1 MTRTP
6 AAALVPAAVFGG
18 KAMTNW
24 YYHDPSQGRVGPI
37 DADTVRE
44 HFRAGR
50 IQRDTLVW
58 REGLREW
65 QPLQRLEHEF
75 GLGATPPP
83 LPPGVAG
90 ASADAAPA
98 ATAAPSAH
106 GRADFTAALDAADA
120 PRAQPAAA
128 QTTAAA
134 PAAQAATTHAAA
146 VPPSAAAPSASPS
159 QRSVSPADYAPAHVA
174 RRQSAPPPKRGLSG
188 CAIALIVLAVLA
200 LPIFGILAAIAL
212 PAYQDYTHRA
222 KLTQALFASD
232 DYKQQVAQYYAAHRN
247 CPTNASEGF
256 RPATEYASAQIA
268 SVQFG
273 RLKDSGE
280 CAIQLELRGFN
291 RAQLD
296 GRKIWLAFA
305 PDSAQWTCSSDVERA
320 SLLPQACRN

>member
-1 MTRTP
+1 
-6 AAALVPAAVFGG
+6 
-18 KAMTNW
+18 MTNW

-37 DADTVRE
+37 NEDAVRE

-65 QPLQRLEHEF
+65 QPLQRLENEL

-83 LPPGVAG
+83 LPLDIA
-90 ASADAAPA
+90 AAPA
-98 ATAAPSAH
+98 ATPATAATPAPAAAPSSQ
-106 GRADFTAALDAADA
+106 GRADFTAALDAAEA
-120 PRAQPAAA
+120 PRPQPSASDATGSSAAQPNATPASAAPSNA
-128 QTTAAA
+128 SPSAAGSA
-134 PAAQAATTHAAA
+134 PAASG
-146 VPPSAAAPSASPS
+146 PSQP

-174 RRQSAPPPKRGLSG
+174 RRQSAPPPKRGMSG

-200 LPIFGILAAIAL
+200 VPVIGILAAIAI

-222 KLTQALFASD
+222 KLTGALSASN
-232 DYKQQVAQYYAAHRN
+232 DYKLQVAQYYAAHQK
-247 CPTNASEGF
+247 CPTNASDGF
-256 RPATEYASAQIA
+256 RPAADYASAQIA

-273 RLKDSGE
+273 RLKDGGE

-291 RAQLD
+291 RPQLD
-296 GRKIWLAFA
+296 GRKIWLSFEPA
-305 PDSAQWTCSSDVERA
+305 SAQWTCSSDVERA

>member
-6 AAALVPAAVFGG
+6 AAALMPAADFGG

-83 LPPGVAG
+83 LPPGVANT
-90 ASADAAPA
+90 AATDAAPA
-98 ATAAPSAH
+98 ATTPTAH
-106 GRADFTAALDAADA
+106 GRADFTAALDAADTL
-120 PRAQPAAA
+120 RAQPAAA
-128 QTTAAA
+128 QATAAA
-134 PAAQAATTHAAA
+134 PTAAQTSAT
-146 VPPSAAAPSASPS
+146 PPGPASPGPTQP

-174 RRQSAPPPKRGLSG
+174 RRQAAPPPKRGLSG
-188 CAIALIVLAVLA
+188 CAIALIVVVVLA
-200 LPIFGILAAIAL
+200 LPVFGILAAIAL

-222 KLTQALFASD
+222 KLAQTLLASD
-232 DYKQQVAQYYAAHRN
+232 DYKQLVAQYYAAHQN

-256 RPATEYASAQIA
+256 RPAAEYASTQIA

-280 CAIQLELRGFN
+280 CAVQLELRGFN
-291 RAQLD
+291 RPQLD
-296 GRKIWLAFA
+296 GHKVWLAFD
-305 PDSAQWTCSSDVERA
+305 PGRAQWTCSSDVERA
-320 SLLPQACRN
+320 TLLPQSCRN